1 MSRNKKTEILIARIL
16 TAVFLFVLIS
26 APISVYA
33 AGESASENESGDEYT
48 DWSEAFSD
56 SEYTENLADVLAR
69 YWTSTWTNY
78 VGGGSDVI
86 QDVATILGNQYDATK
101 DLYENLYPYV
111 LPYAS
116 QVVINTDPTNIPA
129 SYGHPKRDQNNL
141 GLVQSLGNDLYDL
154 LNTQTSDGF
163 ENISSKKN
171 KAGNLVNPDFFPDYI
186 HYSLTYPASG
196 LTFSEDHSDVLPTPL
211 LVMKNP
217 SAAQYRAKYILYHP
231 CTYTDTDDVIVY
243 IWVRSYETKSY
254 DFGLACYNANHQYV
268 QCEWDQEYDSRLGVV
283 RGSTKLQYDG
293 GSSQHQEVGEVYIW
307 GSSYLN
313 FKAPDNQVST
323 YYWNQTDKTLYY
335 LGTGNVTNYIGI
347 TDSDDVIGNYTVN
360 VINTVDF
367 EDYTDLINQLM
378 LDVNMSNDITNSL
391 LLELLLEL
399 RNQRNNF
406 VQDDDSDIYDYID
419 YIMQKLIDVKDVH
432 IEIPDISPDLG
443 GIAEALTAL
452 LNFLASIIRTL
463 GNIVTTLLDG
473 LFHLFIPTDDD
484 WDDIALDFEPL
495 IRPFSW
501 IKGFFVEGT
510 SAIST
515 CLFGYNVLDFD
526 SAETEDVELVSA
538 SGSGTTS
545 DGDAVLQIM
554 YNENGAPKI
563 PVHFSNSSSEIFSN
577 IEDAYIIDLSWYTP
591 FKPVGDIIV
600 CAFCWIW
607 FIWRVLHDLP
617 GIISGATGIFD
628 NDTLASVDNDADVF
642 DHDLD
647 KGIAFGKIF
656 GKHQKTSFRNSN
668 AVTRN
673 GTRYQNR
680 KMR

>member
-1 MSRNKKTEILIARIL
+1 MSRNKKIIQLIARL
-16 TAVFLFVLIS
+16 ATAIFLFVLIS
-26 APISVYA
+26 PVTVYA
-33 AGESASENESGDEYT
+33 QDSASDNDTDEEYQ
-48 DWSEAFSD
+48 DWSDAFNDSD
-56 SEYTENLADVLAR
+56 YTENLAKNIA
-69 YWTSTWTNY
+69 STWSNYFVSY
-78 VGGGSDVI
+78 VGTREDVI
-86 QDVATILGNQYDATK
+86 DEVAEYIGENYDRTISLYDNLYTYILPYSRQTVMDIDGANLSIGTYGKPIRNKNNLKLINQYVKTMENSLPTEITSIAT
-101 DLYENLYPYV
+101 
-111 LPYAS
+111 
-116 QVVINTDPTNIPA
+116 
-129 SYGHPKRDQNNL
+129 
-141 GLVQSLGNDLYDL
+141 
-154 LNTQTSDGF
+154 
-163 ENISSKKN
+163 KKN
-171 KAGNLVNPDFFPDYI
+171 KSGDSVTPDVFPSWFHIAMKYPANNLPFYPSDWNSQDLPCVLYVNPNAPDW
-186 HYSLTYPASG
+186 YSRYDLWYPLPDSYTYNICFIKDTETNYYAGYGCSYYNSQG
-196 LTFSEDHSDVLPTPL
+196 IQVNSHS
-211 LVMKNP
+211 
-217 SAAQYRAKYILYHP
+217 YILYVRDGNWIKQQNWI
-231 CTYTDTDDVIVY
+231 TYEMGRPSNRYAGDVYYYGSGY
-243 IWVRSYETKSY
+243 IQFQNRSQTRSYY
-254 DFGLACYNANHQYV
+254 
-268 QCEWDQEYDSRLGVV
+268 WDNDTR
-283 RGSTKLQYDG
+283 
-293 GSSQHQEVGEVYIW
+293 
-307 GSSYLN
+307 
-313 FKAPDNQVST
+313 
-323 YYWNQTDKTLYY
+323 TLYF
-335 LGTGNVTNYIGI
+335 LGGGNASLYFGT

-360 VINTVDF
+360 IINSVDF
-367 EDYTDLINQLM
+367 GEYTDLINQLI
-378 LDVNMSNDITNSL
+378 LDVNMENNITNSL
-391 LLELLLEL
+391 LIELLNEL
-399 RNQRNNF
+399 RNQRD
-406 VQDDDSDIYDYID
+406 VYQPTSDDDDIYNYID
-419 YIMQKLIDVKDVH
+419 YMMQKLLEVKDIH
-432 IEIPDISPDLG
+432 IEIPDITPDLG

-473 LFHLFIPTDDD
+473 LFHLFIPTDDE

-538 SGSGTTS
+538 FGSGSTS
-545 DGDAVLQIM
+545 DGDTVLQIM

-628 NDTLASVDNDADVF
+628 NDTFASVDNDADVF

-647 KGIAFGKIF
+647 KGIAFQKIF
-656 GKHQKTSFRNSN
+656 GNRRTSFRNSN

-673 GTRYQNR
+673 ASRYQNR